1 MQSDIHNAGSAI
13 AAGQFVSEV
22 DDFREAIS
30 DPAVDFDSKK
40 QAYDTILRHA
50 AMLDPQDAGF
60 WRAGVALKNALCA
73 WLDFRPLIRH

>member
-1 MQSDIHNAGSAI
+1 MGMGVHKLNVGI

-22 DDFREAIS
+22 DHFRAAVA
-30 DPAVDFDSKK
+30 DPAINFDVKK

-50 AMLDPQDAGF
+50 AMLDPEDVGF

-73 WLDFRPLIRH
+73 WLDFRPLMRH

>member
-1 MQSDIHNAGSAI
+1 MGLAVRNVNNGI

-22 DDFREAIS
+22 DDFRTAIA
-30 DPAVDFDSKK
+30 DPAVNFDAKK

-50 AMLDPQDAGF
+50 ALLDPQDAGF

-73 WLDFRPLIRH
+73 WLDFRPLIKS